1 MDDVAKVADRCPA
14 ELRPATGLCVCVNS
28 NIDTAFSQFL
38 SIDGGLGYVLK
49 AQEEELQRLPMI
61 DRKQIPQ
68 RIH

>member
-49 AQEEELQRLPMI
+49 AQEEEL
-61 DRKQIPQ
+61 
-68 RIH
+68 